1 MLQLGRARCFLPKDQ
16 YNMINSVEM
25 NPLMLVDQAANRVN
39 CDSLDD
45 AYTRLLVTGTLSGLH
60 WGAYHLNKA
69 EIFIAMG
76 MFPQALHEIEQ
87 IKQLTERTYG
97 RNETRNRD
105 VV

>member
-60 WGAYHLNKA
+60 WGPITSTKLKFLLRWECFHKPS
-69 EIFIAMG
+69 M
-76 MFPQALHEIEQ
+76 
-87 IKQLTERTYG
+87 K
-97 RNETRNRD
+97 
-105 VV
+105 